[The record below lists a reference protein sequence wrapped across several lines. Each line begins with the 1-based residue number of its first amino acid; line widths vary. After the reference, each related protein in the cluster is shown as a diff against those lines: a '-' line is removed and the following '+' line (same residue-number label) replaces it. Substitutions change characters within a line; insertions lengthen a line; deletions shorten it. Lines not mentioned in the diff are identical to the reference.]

1 MTLLAY
7 VFLKL
12 RTLKDVVRK
21 MSKKSRLRGSLKRT
35 HGKRSQTLININGST
50 LIFEM
55 HLSQQQKTFSQFFCA
70 FFKSTT
76 NFEHF
81 QKKMTLI
88 AYVSPK
94 LQTPKYV
101 VRKMFKKSRLR
112 GPINRQHGKLA
123 QTLTQ
128 SHWQHLYHI
137 H

>member
-1 MTLLAY
+1 
-7 VFLKL
+7 
-12 RTLKDVVRK
+12 
-21 MSKKSRLRGSLKRT
+21 
-35 HGKRSQTLININGST
+35 
-50 LIFEM
+50 M
-55 HLSQQQKTFSQFFCA
+55 HLSQQQKTFSEFFCA